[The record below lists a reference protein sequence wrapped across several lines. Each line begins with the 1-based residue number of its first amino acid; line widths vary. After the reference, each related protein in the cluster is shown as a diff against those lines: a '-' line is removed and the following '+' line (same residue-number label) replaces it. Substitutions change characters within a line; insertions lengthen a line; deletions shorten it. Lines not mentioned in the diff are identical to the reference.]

1 MYIWFKQSNHL
12 VLFFIRKYF
21 GQQGAGSYCFKII
34 LPIGVKFVFTNM
46 ELLEDSFCIIL
57 FIRGFLVFLFCLNF
71 FCLRLD
77 LLKRVFLHK
86 SMRSFIYEYSVVYV
100 RNATL
105 IVRTV
110 DGRYKV
116 HNNGK

>member
-57 FIRGFLVFLFCLNF
+57 FIRGFLVFFILFEF
-71 FCLRLD
+71 
-77 LLKRVFLHK
+77 LLFEVRSLKKSFLAQINEI
-86 SMRSFIYEYSVVYV
+86 FYI
-100 RNATL
+100 
-105 IVRTV
+105 
-110 DGRYKV
+110 
-116 HNNGK
+116 